1 MFDADRIVAWPLDA
15 LGAWLPGDSLVF
27 DDTNLMPSARTF
39 TQAEVLKQLK
49 DRKGPLH
56 EALAHIAFLR
66 TAKDVYF
73 TDKPDSDPL
82 VQRIRMFAGKY
93 DSKLVERVEGDR
105 VIAEL
110 GESDRQPTY
119 RLTFIEM
126 NERLTLTKIE
136 YTQLEEDCRDPDA
149 IGTDSATTKEEAR

>member
-1 MFDADRIVAWPLDA
+1 MLEAIA
-15 LGAWLPGDSLVF
+15 L
-27 DDTNLMPSARTF
+27 
-39 TQAEVLKQLK
+39 
-49 DRKGPLH
+49 
-56 EALAHIAFLR
+56 IAFLR